1 MTRPVR
7 PIALVILTACMIY
20 PGVTLLYQGVY
31 PFVTGEYFNLV
42 AQLGVWMT
50 LAQKLH
56 VSPVLVTCLKT
67 GLGAAWVAGV
77 LGLWAGDGKAY
88 PLALLA
94 AVGTLLYP
102 GGAMVMAVLALVCL
116 IFFREDPEQVPA

>member
-56 VSPVLVTCLKT
+56 VSPVLVTFLKT